1 MYEKSTAYIILSKLE
16 SIPQKAGIK
25 QEPPLSPFLF
35 NTVLEVIAG
44 TIRQKKEAKR
54 LLIGEEVK
62 LSLFPDGMKLLIKNS
77 KISETHR
84 NNKKISIWQD
94 TESTYIINIFSICQP
109 QTYKDIIDTY
119 LFTVISKTSK
129 YLGINLIKEVKDPS
143 NKKFKPFKK

>member
-1 MYEKSTAYIILSKLE
+1 M
-16 SIPQKAGIK
+16 
-25 QEPPLSPFLF
+25 
-35 NTVLEVIAG
+35 LEVIAG

-54 LLIGEEVK
+54 LLIGEEEVK
-62 LSLFPDGMKLLIKNS
+62 LFLFPDGMKLLIKSS

-84 NNKKISIWQD
+84 NNKKFAIWQD

-129 YLGINLIKEVKDPS
+129 YLGINLIKEVKDSS